1 MKYLGRNIDAY
12 LYDWKLE
19 SDRKPLLVRGARQ
32 VGKSWAI
39 RHLAESFENFIEINL
54 ESRKD
59 ILPLFAEA
67 TDVKK
72 LTRQISLIFGIPI
85 IEGKTLLFI
94 DEIQFSLEAISLL
107 RYFREEMPGLH
118 VIAAGSLL
126 EFALEEIPSFGV
138 GRISSVFMYPFSFTE
153 YLKAIG
159 KQDWV
164 EEISTSSYKSPIFGA
179 LHDKIVEEFRDF
191 MLVGGMPAC
200 VAKWAETKDYLKC
213 SVIQDEILQSY
224 YDDFG
229 KYAKKIDPGALRA
242 TLQSVIQQQ
251 GAKFV
256 YSKVEGAYREEI
268 IKESLRRL
276 TQAGLI
282 QPVKMTSA
290 NGLPLGAQ
298 VNSKFTKYLYL
309 DTGLMLRALDMD
321 FGMDEVK
328 KTAILGTSS
337 DLVNK
342 GSMAEMFVGWELIK
356 SGNHRLKHDLYY
368 WENLAKGAS
377 AEVDFVMPYNMQVL
391 PIEVKSGTSGKM
403 KSLRLF
409 MESKHLSIAIRTSL
423 ENFAELSLPNDSKIL
438 IVPLYAISRYRTIL
452 GSYPA

>member
-1 MKYLGRNIDAY
+1 MKYLDRNIDAY

-337 DLVNK
+337 ELVNK